1 MDMVKKFNTGE
12 VMVRVKKS
20 LVIVF
25 AAFLTAQ
32 LSWAET
38 LTDIY
43 ENALQNDPVLRAAR
57 ANFQV
62 GKETE
67 NISRAYLLPVISAS
81 ADFSQ
86 TERNSNSSQ
95 VYSFI
100 SSDPF
105 LSESFSDTETTS
117 YGVSLS
123 QAIFDLPS
131 WYQFQ
136 SGKALSES
144 ARAQFAAD
152 QQSLIL
158 RVSSAYLNALR
169 AYDNNETRK
178 AEQRAIQRQ
187 LEQTKER
194 FEVGLL
200 PITDVHEAQAVF
212 DDALVNSLEARGAV
226 NIAFD
231 GLRVLTGK
239 NHSVLAGL
247 KNEFMAVNPEPL
259 SSEEWVSFS
268 LGNNYQLKVAKLG
281 KDSSYNQAKAATA
294 QLYPKVT
301 ASARY
306 SDSDTSGT
314 QISYLPSESSSEIA
328 SLSDG
333 HSFGISVTMPIW
345 ASGINAG
352 RRQAKQRAIA
362 SSENFEIA
370 KRNTAQIARTR
381 HQLVITNSA
390 RVNARKQ
397 AITSAESARNATQ
410 AGYEVG
416 TRNIVDVLAAQRSV
430 FQAKRAYANARYDY
444 ILAMMS
450 LKEVAGQLSPD
461 DIYQLN
467 AWLDPALTV
476 AK

>member
-12 VMVRVKKS
+12 VMVRVKIS

-247 KNEFMAVNPEPL
+247 K
-259 SSEEWVSFS
+259 
-268 LGNNYQLKVAKLG
+268 K
-281 KDSSYNQAKAATA
+281 
-294 QLYPKVT
+294 
-301 ASARY
+301 
-306 SDSDTSGT
+306 
-314 QISYLPSESSSEIA
+314 
-328 SLSDG
+328 
-333 HSFGISVTMPIW
+333 
-345 ASGINAG
+345 
-352 RRQAKQRAIA
+352 
-362 SSENFEIA
+362 
-370 KRNTAQIARTR
+370 
-381 HQLVITNSA
+381 
-390 RVNARKQ
+390 
-397 AITSAESARNATQ
+397 
-410 AGYEVG
+410 
-416 TRNIVDVLAAQRSV
+416 
-430 FQAKRAYANARYDY
+430 
-444 ILAMMS
+444 
-450 LKEVAGQLSPD
+450 
-461 DIYQLN
+461 
-467 AWLDPALTV
+467 
-476 AK
+476 